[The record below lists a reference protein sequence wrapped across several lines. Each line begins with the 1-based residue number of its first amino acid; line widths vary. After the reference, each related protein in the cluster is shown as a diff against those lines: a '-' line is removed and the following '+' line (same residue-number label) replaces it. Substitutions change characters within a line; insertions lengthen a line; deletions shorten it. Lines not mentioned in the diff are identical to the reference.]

1 MIANFSNFSFLECW
15 RDFAKFLWQGNRH
28 LSFLST
34 TLCLEIC
41 VWYIILVATIPKEV
55 CISKKEQLFW
65 IMLYARSPIF
75 SQVPRWPIHPFTR
88 CDGLLLPSEYEI
100 VLLPALSRYSKTT
113 QYFRAM
119 AIPSTEKPSCRTDQF
134 QLLSQYIPGPGYPLP
149 EALVAQG
156 LQGTGVIKHLVGFYS
171 GEKCF

>member
-1 MIANFSNFSFLECW
+1 
-15 RDFAKFLWQGNRH
+15 
-28 LSFLST
+28 
-34 TLCLEIC
+34 
-41 VWYIILVATIPKEV
+41 
-55 CISKKEQLFW
+55 
-65 IMLYARSPIF
+65 MLYARSPIF

-156 LQGTGVIKHLVGFYS
+156 LQGTGVIKHLIGSFFWLKMSKCLGKTATLQHHLASVNIPHAFIHCVEVYQPRLLFQVGGS
-171 GEKCF
+171 SQEIAS